1 MADDSSE
8 PEKQYVDDYKL
19 TAEEELKCEEA
30 FAALL
35 KDKDKDKGT
44 IYAGDLKVLM
54 EMMGQKIREEEIF
67 RMVSKAD
74 FRNDGFINIH

>member
-1 MADDSSE
+1 MADGSDIEKESE
-8 PEKQYVDDYKL
+8 DYEL
-19 TAEEELKCEEA
+19 TPNEELKCEEA
-30 FAALL
+30 FNALL
-35 KDKDKDKGT
+35 KEKDRDKGT

-74 FRNDGFINIH
+74 YRNDGFIDID